1 MRLFLD
7 SSALAKRYV
16 AERGTDLFLER
27 CGEADEIVL
36 SVLCIP
42 EVISGL
48 NRIRRQKKISDRE
61 YAKMKRDLAADVAE
75 AFMIDLTE
83 GVVQEAIR
91 CLERTSVRAMD
102 AIHIAS
108 AIETVCDLFLSAD
121 TQQCRAARFVG
132 VPVEEISGS

>member
-7 SSALAKRYV
+7 SSALAKRYI
-16 AERGTDLFLER
+16 AEHGTDLVLER
-27 CGEADEIVL
+27 CGEADEVVL

-48 NRIRRQKKISDRE
+48 NRLRRQNKLSNRE

-75 AFMIDLTE
+75 GSLIDLTE
-83 GVVQEAIR
+83 GVIQEAIR
-91 CLERTSVRAMD
+91 CLERTHVRAMD

-108 AIETVCDLFLSAD
+108 AIESVCDLFLSAD
-121 TQQCRAARFVG
+121 THQCKAARLAG
-132 VPVEEISGS
+132 VPVEEIAP